1 MVEEMPNAFI
11 SVKLNLLISRCN
23 VRAWTIR
30 VYRILLDT
38 REASWSRL
46 NLIKLENLK
55 MDETEISRYING
67 SKFDGNGQRL
77 EFFIYFITVIF
88 EASFLQGITV

>member
-11 SVKLNLLISRCN
+11 SVRLNLLIYSLQECGRL
-23 VRAWTIR
+23 VPR

-38 REASWSRL
+38 SWSRL

>member
-1 MVEEMPNAFI
+1 MVSFESDKI
-11 SVKLNLLISRCN
+11 GNL
-23 VRAWTIR
+23 
-30 VYRILLDT
+30 
-38 REASWSRL
+38 E
-46 NLIKLENLK
+46 

>member
-1 MVEEMPNAFI
+1 MPNAFI
-11 SVKLNLLISRCN
+11 SVRLNLLIYSLQECGRL
-23 VRAWTIR
+23 VPR
-30 VYRILLDT
+30 VYGILLDT
-38 REASWSRL
+38 GEASWSRL